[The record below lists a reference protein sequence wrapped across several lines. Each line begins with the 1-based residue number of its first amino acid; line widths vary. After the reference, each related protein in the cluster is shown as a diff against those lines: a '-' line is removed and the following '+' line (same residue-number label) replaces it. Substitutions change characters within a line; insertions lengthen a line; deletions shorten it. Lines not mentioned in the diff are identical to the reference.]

1 MNYQA
6 GRVRRTR
13 KRRSNFRNQPEHRV
27 AQRIIVLSGRVSAGK
42 STLADALEEQFDAN
56 VLKTKEV
63 ITDTAKGKLEAERGA
78 LQRYGQALDRKTGGE
93 WVANALTRKVESLP
107 ADAVVV
113 VDSVRIIEQ
122 VHAIRRAYGPRV
134 VHVHLEAD
142 LAVLAQRYKRKQ
154 RQSEFRE
161 FKSYSDLSS
170 NKTEKRVELL
180 AKTADVLIDTDKC
193 TRADVVVRAAS
204 RLGLYGREHRQ
215 LVDVLVGGAY
225 GSEGKGHIA
234 SYLAP
239 EYDILMRVGGPNAG
253 HKVFEDPE
261 PYVHHLLPSGTRRCN
276 AALML
281 APGAV
286 LNVPQ
291 LLREIADCQVSAG
304 RLAIDPQ
311 AVIIEKEDC
320 QFEKSTLVGSIGSTG
335 QGVGA
340 ATARKIL
347 RGATSPPVRLAK
359 DVPELKPF
367 IRDTGSILDKAFRD
381 GKKVFL
387 EGTQGVGLSLH
398 HGKYPHVTSRDTT
411 VSGCLSE
418 AGIPP
423 SRVRKVV
430 MVCRTLPIR
439 VKSPSRNRT
448 SGYMAH
454 QLTWRGV
461 AKRSGYNARDLE
473 RAEHT
478 STTNKLRRVGEF
490 EWDLFRR
497 AVSLNGPTDIA
508 LSFADYIKRSNTEA
522 RRFGQ
527 LTADTIR
534 FIEELERV
542 ACAPVSL
549 ISTRFNYR
557 SIIDR
562 RSW

>member
-1 MNYQA
+1 MAN
-6 GRVRRTR
+6 
-13 KRRSNFRNQPEHRV
+13 
-27 AQRIIVLSGRVSAGK
+27 RIIVLSGRVSAGK
-42 STLADALEEQFDAN
+42 STLGTGLVEEFDAY
-56 VLKTKEV
+56 VLKTRDV
-63 ITDTAKGKLEAERGA
+63 IIDTAEGKLEAERSA
-78 LQRYGQALDRKTGGE
+78 LQRYGQALDRKTDGA

-107 ADAVVV
+107 VDAVVV
-113 VDSVRIIEQ
+113 VDCVRISEQ

-142 LAVLAQRYKRKQ
+142 PAVLAERYRRKQ
-154 RQSEFRE
+154 RQTKFRE
-161 FKSYSDLSS
+161 LRSYADLSI
-170 NKTEKRVELL
+170 NKTEKGVDGL
-180 AKTADVLIDTDKC
+180 AQGADVVINTDRCTKADVL
-193 TRADVVVRAAS
+193 VRTAS
-204 RLGLYGREHRQ
+204 RLGLYGREHRR

-239 EYDILMRVGGPNAG
+239 EYDVLVRVGGPNAG
-253 HKVFEDPE
+253 HQVFEDPE

-276 AALML
+276 AALIL
-281 APGAV
+281 APGSV
-286 LNVPQ
+286 LGVAQ
-291 LLREIADCQVSAG
+291 LLREIADCNVSAK
-304 RLAIDPQ
+304 RLSIHPHAM
-311 AVIIEKEDC
+311 IIEDQDR
-320 QFEKSTLVGSIGSTG
+320 QFENTTLVGRIGSTG

-347 RGATSPPVRLAK
+347 RGATSPPVRLAG
-359 DVPELKPF
+359 DIPELKPF
-367 IRDTGSILDKAFRD
+367 VRETLTILDKAFRE

-398 HGKYPHVTSRDTT
+398 HGRYPHVTSRDTT
-411 VSGCLSE
+411 ASGCLSE

-423 SRVRKVV
+423 GRVRKVL
-430 MVCRTLPIR
+430 MVCRTFPIR
-439 VKSPSRNRT
+439 VKSPSKTRS
-448 SGYMAH
+448 SGYMA
-454 QLTWRGV
+454 QPLTWKDVGD
-461 AKRSGYNARDLE
+461 RSGYDPRDLE

-478 STTNKLRRVGEF
+478 STTHRLRRVGKF

-508 LSFADYIKRSNTEA
+508 LSFADYIDRSNAEA
-522 RRFGQ
+522 RRFEL
-527 LTADTIR
+527 LTGDTIR
-534 FIEELERV
+534 FIDELERV

>member
-1 MNYQA
+1 VDPA
-6 GRVRRTR
+6 LLTH
-13 KRRSNFRNQPEHRV
+13 KAFWSFRDERGYVVPQK
-27 AQRIIVLSGRVSAGK
+27 IIVLSGRVSAGK
-42 STLADALEEQFDAN
+42 TTLANALEEQFGAR
-56 VLKTKEV
+56 VLRTKKV
-63 ITDTAKGKLEAERGA
+63 ILDTTKAKFDLDRGT
-78 LQRYGQALDRKTGGE
+78 LQRYGNTLDRKTDGG
-93 WVANALTRKVESLP
+93 WVASALTRFVEP
-107 ADAVVV
+107 MPPDAVFV
-113 VDSVRIIEQ
+113 VDSVRILKQ

-134 VHVHLEAD
+134 VHIHLDAD
-142 LAVLAQRYKRKQ
+142 SNVLADRYKRKQ
-154 RQSEFRE
+154 RQSKSQEFT
-161 FKSYSDLSS
+161 SYSDLSID
-170 NKTEKRVELL
+170 KTEKKLGNL
-180 AKTADVLIDTDKC
+180 AETADVVIKTDKS

-204 RLGLYGREHRQ
+204 RLGLYGRESRQ

-239 EYDILMRVGGPNAG
+239 EYDFLVRVGGPNAG

-261 PYVHHLLPSGTRRCN
+261 PYVHHLLPSGTRRCS
-276 AALML
+276 AQLIL
-281 APGAV
+281 APGSV
-286 LNVPQ
+286 LSV
-291 LLREIADCQVSAG
+291 LRVLKEIGDCRVNKE
-304 RLAIDPQ
+304 RLAIDPM
-311 AVIIEKEDC
+311 AMIIEDEDIKL
-320 QFEKSTLVGSIGSTG
+320 EKATLVGDIASTG

-347 RGATSPPVRLAK
+347 RGAISPPVRLAR
-359 DVPELKPF
+359 DVPELKPY
-367 IRDTGSILDKAFRD
+367 IHETGCILDKAFRE

-423 SRVRKVV
+423 SRVRRVV
-430 MVCRTLPIR
+430 MVCRTFPIR
-439 VKSPSRNRT
+439 VKSPSRKKS
-448 SGYMAH
+448 SGYMA
-454 QLTWRGV
+454 QPLTWEDIGEI
-461 AKRSGYNARDLE
+461 SGYDPRDLE

-478 STTNKLRRVGEF
+478 STTNKLRRVGQF

-508 LSFADYIKRSNTEA
+508 LTFTDYIDRSNAEA
-522 RRFGQ
+522 RRFEL
-527 LTADTIR
+527 LTDPTIR

-542 ACAPVSL
+542 ANAPVSL

-562 RSW
+562 RTW

>member
-1 MNYQA
+1 
-6 GRVRRTR
+6 
-13 KRRSNFRNQPEHRV
+13 V
-27 AQRIIVLSGRVSAGK
+27 AKTIIVLSGRVSAGK
-42 STLADALEEQFDAN
+42 STLAAGLEKQFGAH
-56 VLKTKEV
+56 VLSTKEL
-63 ITDTAKGKLEAERGA
+63 ITEAAKGRIEAERGA
-78 LQRYGQALDRKTGGE
+78 HQRYGDQLDRKTGGA

-107 ADAVVV
+107 NDAFVV
-113 VDSVRIIEQ
+113 VDSVRIVEQ
-122 VHAIRRAYGPRV
+122 VRAIRRAYGRRV

-142 LAVLAQRYKRKQ
+142 LTVLAKRYKLKQ
-154 RQSEFRE
+154 RQIKFRE
-161 FKSYSDLSS
+161 FNSYSDLSN
-170 NKTEKRVELL
+170 NKTEKRVEGLSQ
-180 AKTADVLIDTDKC
+180 TADVVINTDRC
-193 TRADVVVRAAS
+193 TREDVIVRAAS
-204 RLGLYGREHRQ
+204 RLGLYDREHKR

-239 EYDILMRVGGPNAG
+239 EYDVLIRVGGPNAG
-253 HKVFEDPE
+253 HKVFEDPA
-261 PYVHHLLPSGTRRCN
+261 PYVHHLLPSGTRRCS
-276 AALML
+276 AALVI

-286 LNVPQ
+286 LNVRQ
-291 LLREIADCQVSAG
+291 LLREIGDCHVDKG
-304 RLAIDPQ
+304 RLVIDPQ
-311 AVIIEKEDC
+311 AMIIEDEDC
-320 QFEKSTLVGSIGSTG
+320 QFEKSTLVASIASTG

-347 RGATSPPVRLAK
+347 RNAMPPPVRLAK
-359 DVPELKPF
+359 DILELRPF
-367 IRDTGSILDKAFRD
+367 VHDASDTLDKAYRD

-387 EGTQGVGLSLH
+387 EGTQGVGLSIH
-398 HGKYPHVTSRDTT
+398 HGKYPHVTSRDTS

-430 MVCRTLPIR
+430 MVCRTFPIR
-439 VKSPSRNRT
+439 VKSPSRTRT
-448 SGYMAH
+448 SGYMA
-454 QLTWRGV
+454 QPLTWKDV
-461 AKRSGYNARDLE
+461 ADRSGYDAHELE

-508 LSFADYIKRSNTEA
+508 LSFADYISRENAEA
-522 RRFGQ
+522 RRFER
-527 LTADTIR
+527 LTDETIR
-534 FIEELERV
+534 FIEEIERV
-542 ACAPVSL
+542 ASAPVSL

>member
-1 MNYQA
+1 MAN
-6 GRVRRTR
+6 
-13 KRRSNFRNQPEHRV
+13 
-27 AQRIIVLSGRVSAGK
+27 RIIVLSGRVSAGK
-42 STLADALEEQFDAN
+42 STLADALVHQFDAH
-56 VLKTKEV
+56 VLKTKDL
-63 ITDTAKGKLEAERGA
+63 ITIAAKGKLEAERSA
-78 LQRYGQALDRKTGGE
+78 LQAYGNLLDHKTGGE
-93 WVANALTRKVESLP
+93 WVANALTRHVESLP
-107 ADAVVV
+107 VNAVVV
-113 VDSVRIIEQ
+113 VDSVRTIEQ
-122 VHAIRRAYGPRV
+122 VRAIRRAYGPRV
-134 VHVHLEAD
+134 VHVHLGAE
-142 LAVLAQRYKRKQ
+142 LAALEKRYKRKQ
-154 RQSEFRE
+154 RQSDFRE
-161 FKSYSDLSS
+161 FSSYSELS
-170 NKTEKRVELL
+170 NNNTEKRVGTL
-180 AKTADVLIDTDKC
+180 AETADVVIETDRC

-204 RLGLYGREHRQ
+204 RLGLYGREHRR

-253 HKVFEDPE
+253 HKVFEDPV

-276 AALML
+276 AALMI

-286 LNVPQ
+286 LNVQQ
-291 LLREIADCQVSAG
+291 LLKEIADCHVSAE
-304 RLAIDPQ
+304 RLTIDPQ
-311 AVIIEKEDC
+311 CMIIEDADR
-320 QFEKSTLVGSIGSTG
+320 QFEKDTLVGSIGSTG

-347 RGATSPPVRLAK
+347 RGARPPQVRLAK

-367 IRDTGSILDKAFRD
+367 TREAAQMLDKAFRD
-381 GKKVFL
+381 EKKVFL
-387 EGTQGVGLSLH
+387 EGTQGVGLSLY

-418 AGIPP
+418 SGIPP

-430 MVCRTLPIR
+430 MVCRTFPIR
-439 VKSPSRNRT
+439 VKSPSRRRT
-448 SGYMAH
+448 SGYMA
-454 QLTWRGV
+454 QPLTWKEV
-461 AKRSGYNARDLE
+461 ANRSGYNARDLE

-497 AVSLNGPTDIA
+497 AVSLNGPSDIA
-508 LSFADYIKRSNTEA
+508 LSFADYIDSRNAAA
-522 RRFGQ
+522 RRFEK
-527 LTADTIR
+527 LTNETIR
-534 FIEELERV
+534 FVEELERV